1 MNIRT
6 NLLLLA
12 FLTVDFGG
20 QAKAEDVNDWII
32 EQLNGSINFRHVN
45 YEEMYN
51 KVMDNSAKT
60 ARILSAM
67 TMVEYCNAY
76 ALDSNT
82 VNIID
87 IILEKCIDEELKG
100 NNVSYL
106 LDKKYYLMVMQ
117 NKYDEIERMACYI
130 DRRWQEDSV
139 LMKKAACWHQV
150 AKAGKGIRPVSF
162 RREKDV
168 VKIAPDTSNG
178 YMMINAD
185 INQKKDA
192 RFIID
197 TGMMSSTILS
207 RKLANQINVHMLP
220 DSVFFN
226 NAINP
231 DATYSRQ
238 LGVVDSLHIDGI
250 TFYNLPVWVYD
261 EVKEYECDGI
271 IGSPDLIRLEYMEL
285 SRDSIIF
292 RYPVPEGDKEAN
304 FTMGAGVKGERCI
317 CMPYIIDGHRS
328 SFILDT
334 GSNGFMFPPQYTG
347 RKEGFFMEIGE
358 MNIWVEG
365 KFKPHDFA
373 SHKDSHGILGR
384 PILKSFERLCFNF
397 HDAHVDYILKPD
409 VNHTEYHFD
418 DSSVEINTI
427 E

>member
-1 MNIRT
+1 MNIST
-6 NLLLLA
+6 KIFLSLILL
-12 FLTVDFGG
+12 FTFGG
-20 QAKAEDVNDWII
+20 QTKAEDVNDWIL

-45 YEEMYN
+45 YEEMYT
-51 KVMDNSAKT
+51 KIMDNSAKI

-67 TMVEYCNAY
+67 TFAEYCNAY

-87 IILEKCIDEELKG
+87 IILEKYTDEELKG

-117 NKYDEIERMACYI
+117 NRYDEIERMACYI
-130 DRRWQEDSV
+130 DSRWQRDPV
-139 LMKKAACWHQV
+139 MAKKAACWHQV
-150 AKAGKGIRPVSF
+150 AKEGKGIRPVSI
-162 RREKDV
+162 RREKNV
-168 VKIAPDTSNG
+168 VRLAPDTSNG
-178 YMMINAD
+178 YMMINAVV
-185 INQKKDA
+185 NQKKDT
-192 RFIID
+192 RFMID

-238 LGVVDSLHIDGI
+238 LGIVDSLHIEGI

-271 IGSPDLIRLEYMEL
+271 IGSPDLTRLEYMEL
-285 SRDSIIF
+285 SPDSIIF
-292 RYPVPEGDKEAN
+292 RYPVPEGDKTPN
-304 FTMGAGVKGERCI
+304 FTMGAGIKGERCI
-317 CMPYIIDGHRS
+317 CLPYIIDGHKS

-334 GSNGFMFPPQYTG
+334 GSDSFMFPPQYTG
-347 RKEGFFMEIGE
+347 RKEGFFMEIGK
-358 MNIWVEG
+358 MKVWVEG

-384 PILKSFERLCFNF
+384 PILKSFERLCLNF
-397 HDAHVDYILKPD
+397 RDAHVDYILKPD
-409 VNHTEYHFD
+409 VNHTEYHYD
-418 DSSVEINTI
+418 GAQLK
-427 E
+427 